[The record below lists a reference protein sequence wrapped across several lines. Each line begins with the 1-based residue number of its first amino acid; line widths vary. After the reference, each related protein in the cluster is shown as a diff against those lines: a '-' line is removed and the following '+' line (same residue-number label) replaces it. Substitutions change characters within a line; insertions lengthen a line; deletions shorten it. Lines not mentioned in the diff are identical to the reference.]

1 MANQIK
7 EEYSDLELDQF
18 SMSHDDLVTASHD
31 PKCEKSRP
39 GRKAK
44 LPDSALTPA
53 DLEKREIRRIRNK
66 QAARRCRQ
74 RRLEKTFNLEQKASS
89 IV

>member
-1 MANQIK
+1 MHSNMQN
-7 EEYSDLELDQF
+7 SRDQK
-18 SMSHDDLVTASHD
+18 S
-31 PKCEKSRP
+31 EKARP

-44 LPDSALTPA
+44 MPDSALTPA

-74 RRLEKTFNLEQKASS
+74 RRLEKTFNLEQKVTSTFNSYAILRSYTFA
-89 IV
+89 